1 MSKVTDPIADMLTR
15 VRNACRAKQSKVD
28 IPSSKM
34 KKQIANILL
43 EEKYI
48 KNLVEVEDS
57 RQNLLRL
64 YLRYDST
71 NRSLIS
77 GLKRVSRPS
86 LRVYADKEDLKKML
100 RDIGIFVIST
110 SKGMLTHHQSARERV
125 GGEVICKIW

>member
-1 MSKVTDPIADMLTR
+1 MSKITDPIADMLTR
-15 VRNACRAKQSKVD
+15 IRNACQAKQSKVD
-28 IPSSKM
+28 VPSSKM
-34 KKQIANILL
+34 KKRIADILL

-48 KNLVEVEDS
+48 KNLVEVEDN

-77 GLKRVSRPS
+77 GLKRVSRPG
-86 LRVYADKEDLKKML
+86 LRIYVDKEDLKKML

-110 SKGMLTHHQSARERV
+110 SKGVLTHHSATKERV